1 MALSFLY
8 IAFVRI
14 LQLARLSRGEQQ
26 DLTIEIV
33 MLRHEV
39 AVLRRQVAR
48 PALQPADRAVL
59 AALSRLLSI
68 ARRGRFFVQ
77 PETLLRWHR
86 ELVRRKWTHPH
97 RRPGRPAI
105 PAGTVSLVLSLA
117 RENPTWGYR
126 RIQGELATM
135 GVLLA
140 PSSVWAIIRR
150 HGIEPTP
157 CRSGP
162 TWAEFLR
169 AQAMTMLAC
178 DFFTVDTVLLRRLY
192 VLFFV
197 ELDTRRIYLAGV
209 TANPAGEWVIQ
220 QARNL
225 TCDLAGRSRAAKFLI
240 RDRDTKFTSSFDE
253 VFRTEGIRVIKTP
266 VRSPRAN
273 AFAERFVGTVR
284 RECTDRLLIFGRTHL
299 EKVLAEYVAHYNDHR
314 PHRSL
319 DQRAPLNTV
328 GLPHRTN
335 EPDPTHLRRNAVLG
349 GHIHEYRLVA

>member
-14 LQLARLSRGEQQ
+14 LQLVRLSRNGQEE
-26 DLTIEIV
+26 LTIEIV
-33 MLRHEV
+33 ILRHEV

-48 PALQPADRAVL
+48 PALQPADRAML
-59 AALSRLLSI
+59 AGLSRLLSI

-86 ELVRRKWTHPH
+86 ELVRRKWTYSH

-105 PAGTVSLVLSLA
+105 PAGTVSLVLRLA

-126 RIQGELATM
+126 RIHGELATM
-135 GVLLA
+135 GVRLA
-140 PSSVWAIIRR
+140 SSSVWAILRR
-150 HGIEPTP
+150 HGIDPTP
-157 CRSGP
+157 RRSGP

-169 AQAMTMLAC
+169 AQAETMLAC

-192 VLFFV
+192 VLFFI
-197 ELDTRRIYLAGV
+197 EINTRRIYFAGI
-209 TANPAGEWVIQ
+209 TANPVGEWVTQ

-225 TCDLAGRSRAAKFLI
+225 SSELTGRSRAAKFLI
-240 RDRDTKFTSSFDE
+240 RDRDTKFTANFDE

-273 AFAERFVGTVR
+273 ALAERFVGTAR
-284 RECTDRLLIFGRTHL
+284 RECTDRLLIFGRRHL
-299 EKVLAEYVAHYNDHR
+299 EQVLAEYVTHYNEHR
-314 PHRSL
+314 PHQSL
-319 DQRAPLNTV
+319 EQRAP
-328 GLPHRTN
+328 RTLKVVPDSIDK
-335 EPDPTHLRRNAVLG
+335 PDPTRLRRSEVLG
-349 GHIHEYRLVA
+349 GIIHEYRLVA